1 MELGI
6 GRRIKQRRNELSLTQ
21 EELARRMGYKSKA
34 AICKVEN
41 GEDNITS
48 DRISKFAN
56 ALQCSPGYLMGWE
69 DGWAGE
75 EKDETAPVF
84 KVSDREPVVLS
95 DDERDLIFK
104 LRALDQKRRDTIMR
118 LIDFLI
124 KEVTDGNS

>member
-1 MELGI
+1 MLELYENI
-6 GRRIKQRRNELSLTQ
+6 KKKRIEQNISQ
-21 EELARRMGYKSKA
+21 QELAERVGYRGKSM
-34 AICKVEN
+34 ISQVEN
-41 GEDNITS
+41 GLIDLPQSMIL
-48 DRISKFAN
+48 KFAD
-56 ALQCSPGYLMGWE
+56 ALNCSALELMGWE

-75 EKDETAPVF
+75 VKDENAPVF

-95 DDERDLIFK
+95 DDERGLIFK